1 MTGSRIAE
9 LGALLGDPTRA
20 GLLSLMMDGRAST
33 VGELARASHVA
44 LSTASE
50 HLTRLHEGGLVQA
63 EKQGRYRYYRLAGPQ
78 VAGLLET
85 IDTLPLASQ
94 NGSVPPPGAVASRTP
109 HELRFARS
117 CYDHLAGEL
126 AVALHDRLIR
136 DDEGQLRLAPGA
148 AEALGLLGVDP
159 EEARPAGSPA
169 APAAQLPGLV
179 GTAAAPGR
187 IHRRGPAERD
197 AGPPV
202 GDPAQQPA
210 CSPAD
215 PDGPRGS
222 YRCPRPGPL
231 LAARVGWGQPPQLSA
246 PASRAVGSG
255 GDVTSIATGAGG

>member
-50 HLTRLHEGGLVQA
+50 HLTRLSEAGLVAA

-85 IDTLPLASQ
+85 MDTLPLPLASRD
-94 NGSVPPPGAVASRTP
+94 GPVAPAGAVVSRTP

-117 CYDHLAGEL
+117 CYDHLAGSL
-126 AVALHDRLIR
+126 AVALHDRLIQ

-148 AEALGLLGVDP
+148 AEALGLLGVDLQ
-159 EEARPAGSPA
+159 EARPAGS
-169 APAAQLPGLV
+169 
-179 GTAAAPGR
+179 
-187 IHRRGPAERD
+187 RRPRLRNCLDWSERRPHL
-197 AGPPV
+197 AG
-202 GDPAQQPA
+202 
-210 CSPAD
+210 
-215 PDGPRGS
+215 
-222 YRCPRPGPL
+222 
-231 LAARVGWGQPPQLSA
+231 
-246 PASRAVGSG
+246 
-255 GDVTSIATGAGG
+255 ATGAALLREMLDRQWVTRRSTPRALRLTRAGREALTSAFGPDPGWEPASAGASLRS

>member
-50 HLTRLHEGGLVQA
+50 HLTRLSEAGLVVA
-63 EKQGRYRYYRLAGPQ
+63 GRQGRYRYYRLAGPQ

-85 IDTLPLASQ
+85 MDTLPLASQ
-94 NGSVPPPGAVASRTP
+94 NGPVPAAGAVVSRTP
-109 HELRFARS
+109 RELRFARS
-117 CYDHLAGEL
+117 CYDHLAGAL
-126 AVALHDRLIR
+126 AVALHDQLIR

-159 EEARPAGSPA
+159 QEARPAGSRA

-179 GTAAAPGR
+179 RAAAAPGR
-187 IHRRGPAERD
+187 RHRRGAAQRD
-197 AGPPV
+197 ARPPL
-202 GDPAQQPA
+202 GDAPQDPAGPA
-210 CSPAD
+210 AD
-215 PDGPRGS
+215 PGRSRSPHF
-222 YRCPRPGPL
+222 CLRPGPV
-231 LAARVGWGQPPQLSA
+231 LAARV
-246 PASRAVGSG
+246 RRR
-255 GDVTSIATGAGG
+255 

>member
-1 MTGSRIAE
+1 MTGKRIAE

-50 HLTRLHEGGLVQA
+50 HLTRLSEAGLVVA

-85 IDTLPLASQ
+85 MDTLLLASA
-94 NGSVPPPGAVASRTP
+94 PGGPVAPAGPVASRTP

-117 CYDHLAGEL
+117 CYDHLAGAL

-159 EEARPAGSPA
+159 QEARPAGS
-169 APAAQLPGLV
+169 
-179 GTAAAPGR
+179 
-187 IHRRGPAERD
+187 RRPRLRNCLDWSERRPHL
-197 AGPPV
+197 AG
-202 GDPAQQPA
+202 
-210 CSPAD
+210 
-215 PDGPRGS
+215 
-222 YRCPRPGPL
+222 
-231 LAARVGWGQPPQLSA
+231 
-246 PASRAVGSG
+246 
-255 GDVTSIATGAGG
+255 ATGAALLREMLDRRWVTRRSTSRALRLTRAGGEALTSAFGPDPCWQPASAGASLRS

>member
-50 HLTRLHEGGLVQA
+50 HLTRLSEAGLVVA

-85 IDTLPLASQ
+85 MDTLPLASQ

-159 EEARPAGSPA
+159 QEARPAGSRRPRLRNCLDWSERRPHLA
-169 APAAQLPGLV
+169 GV
-179 GTAAAPGR
+179 
-187 IHRRGPAERD
+187 HRRGPAQRD
-197 AGPPV
+197 ARPPV
-202 GDPAQQPA
+202 GDAPQHPAGPA
-210 CSPAD
+210 AD
-215 PDGPRGS
+215 PG
-222 YRCPRPGPL
+222 
-231 LAARVGWGQPPQLSA
+231 LAARPLRVPSARTPAGSPPPPA
-246 PASRAVGSG
+246 PASAASPRPTRHGNRS
-255 GDVTSIATGAGG
+255 T